1 MPRAPSCPAWA
12 AVPAARCVDR
22 ASLPGV
28 AEPGTLPATLPSVAP
43 SRRSAHYGPFAR
55 WLLNALFGPIAFP
68 DEARAS
74 LAQAAERGTVVYV
87 LRSSAL
93 LHLLYLNWS
102 FWRLALPLA
111 RAATGLGYR
120 IFAPFARWY
129 LGGEQV
135 RPPEGAKDRSGAGVV
150 EAVRQGESALVFLR
164 MPRTLP
170 SAVARLSD
178 PFPELVAL
186 QRANPGRPILLAPV
200 TLLWRRR
207 PKKLRGTVRDFLFG
221 DPEEPGAIRSVSSF
235 LFHRRQAVVKVSA
248 PIDLAAV
255 AAEDPAAPNDSVA
268 RRVRGALYHHLAR
281 EARVVTGPPLKSP
294 QRVAEQTLND
304 LQLRHALEEIA
315 SEKKVSKEQLD
326 RTARKHLREIAARYT
341 PFAVD
346 LLKAVVGWIFTR
358 IYDGVDVDEAGMQ
371 RLAQAGQR
379 APLVLCP
386 SHKSHFDYMVMSV
399 VCDDYGLQPPH
410 VAAGDNLNFW
420 PVGRLLRMGGA
431 FFIRRSFKGDR
442 VYGAVMAAYVKR
454 LLTDRFTQE
463 FFIEGGRSRTGKL
476 LPPKFGML
484 TLEVEGWLSGVREDV
499 MFAPISI
506 SYEKIPE
513 ARSYQQ
519 ELLGGEKQKEDARA
533 LLSATKVLRSRF
545 GRITIRFDDPISLRR
560 VFEERGIDPE
570 THTPEERRALV
581 RALGLRIAAGINRAM
596 PVAPVG
602 LASAVLLSHDRRG
615 MAEDE
620 VLSRAEFLHQA
631 ALDGGARTPA
641 WQTNARETPP
651 ASLRESG
658 LVQRALRS
666 LTVDGHLK
674 SQEAGGQ
681 RFYSVV
687 EERRMALD
695 YHKNS
700 ILHFLVAP
708 AILAVALRSFGGQR
722 VRVPELMRRAR
733 ELSQNLKYEFIFE
746 PGRTLESVV
755 EATLGHLVRWGIVE
769 RQGDD
774 AVPVASGVRAGQLL
788 ADLLRPYLEG
798 LWVAVDAL
806 ELLQAGP
813 MSSRE
818 WTQKALDRGRAAW
831 LAGRIR
837 RVESLS
843 KATLENGIDAL
854 RDREVIRGAKVELT
868 PEWRSREKVA
878 RLAEEVDRYLV

>member
-1 MPRAPSCPAWA
+1 MS
-12 AVPAARCVDR
+12 
-22 ASLPGV
+22 
-28 AEPGTLPATLPSVAP
+28 EPGTLPATLPSQAP
-43 SRRSAHYGPFAR
+43 LRRRAHYGPFAR
-55 WLLNALFGPIAFP
+55 WLLNLMFGPVAFP
-68 DEARAS
+68 EESRTLLAS
-74 LAQAAERGTVVYV
+74 AAQQGTVVYV
-87 LRSSAL
+87 LRSPAL
-93 LHLLYLNWS
+93 INLLYLNWS
-102 FWRLALPLA
+102 FWRLGLPLA

-135 RPPEGAKDRSGAGVV
+135 RPPEGATDRAAAQVV
-150 EAVRQGESALVFLR
+150 EAVRQGESAMVFLR
-164 MPRTLP
+164 MPKTFS

-186 QRANPGRPILLAPV
+186 QRKDPHRRILFAPV

-207 PKKLRGTVRDFLFG
+207 PKKLRGGVRDFLFG
-221 DPEEPGAIRSVSSF
+221 DPEEPGAIRSVFSF
-235 LFHRRQAVVKVSA
+235 LFHRGQPVLKLSA
-248 PIDLAAV
+248 PIDLSPV
-255 AAEDPAAPNDSVA
+255 AGENPAADDESVA

-294 QRVAEQTLND
+294 ERVAEQTLHD
-304 LQLRHALEEIA
+304 LQLRRIIEEIA
-315 SEKKVSKEQLD
+315 REKNVPTEQLE
-326 RTARKHLREIAARYT
+326 RTARKHLRAIAARYT

-346 LLKAVVGWIFTR
+346 VLKAIVGWMFTR

-371 RLAQAGQR
+371 KVALAGAH

-442 VYGAVMAAYVKR
+442 IYGAVMAAYVKR

-476 LPPKFGML
+476 LPPKFGLL
-484 TLEVEGWLSGVREDV
+484 TLEVDGWLSGVRDDA

-560 VFEERGIDPE
+560 VFEERGIDPGN
-570 THTPEERRALV
+570 HTPEERRALV

-602 LASAVLLSHDRRG
+602 LVSAVLLSHDRRG
-615 MAEDE
+615 MSEDE
-620 VLSRAEFLHQA
+620 LLSRCEFLHQA

-641 WQTNARETPP
+641 WQTSAGRGPEDTVTAPP
-651 ASLRESG
+651 ASLRDSG

-666 LTVDGHLK
+666 LTADGHLK
-674 SQEAGGQ
+674 SHEAGGE

-708 AILAVALRSFGGQR
+708 AILALALRSFGAQR
-722 VRVPELMRRAR
+722 ASIAAVLARAR
-733 ELSQNLKYEFIFE
+733 ELSQDLKYEFIFE
-746 PGRTLESVV
+746 PGKTLESAV
-755 EATLGHLVRWGIVE
+755 EETLAHLVRWGIVE

-774 AVPVASGVRAGQLL
+774 AVPVASGLRMSQLL

-806 ELLQAGP
+806 ELLQPGP

-818 WTQKALDRGRAAW
+818 WTQKALDRGRAAFF
-831 LAGRIR
+831 AGRIR
-837 RVESLS
+837 RIESLS
-843 KATLENGIDAL
+843 KATLENGISVL

-868 PEWRSREKVA
+868 PEWRSRDRIVQ
-878 RLAEEVDRYLV
+878 LAEEVDRYLV